1 MAVTGEAPRSRRQ
14 TIQGIVIISCI
25 LLAMYQIYEFKSFAL
40 TLSTTITSQ
49 NNNVNVRIPNGAFCI
64 YIKSAP
70 NSSQTRTCARETC
83 EYRGHFFLI
92 GQPSYGERRVQA
104 HHQGLL
110 ASKKEV
116 EVADNIIAESD
127 EYRDILAVPY
137 RDLGMDDSVKY
148 LEALHHGV
156 QHNCTYTI
164 IGTDDMCVKL
174 SRIRDMVARHYPTQH
189 DGEEIYF
196 EYNLISNNDTT
207 TQSGFRGVSLRLA
220 SFIVQEDWTHSVLST
235 VFHRYGN
242 RSHSPIMTKWVDYAK
257 AAHNVPVHHV
267 IENAPL
273 RNTDSVCNETYEPKP
288 INYAHDLCIVTLSGA
303 SMFDSRQCQRT
314 RCRPRYGNV
323 PHVFA
328 VGIPSDAEIEDPAID
343 TIQNPTPNEVNI
355 SKRIIAE
362 QEKYGDL
369 LVTLHKDYYIDLP
382 EKRMAVLH
390 YGFEHKCA
398 YTIKVDDEYC
408 VDIPVVKK
416 LIAKHEEE
424 NPNQDLYFGNYMFKG
439 TEYKSMQGPHGEFRP
454 YMSGHCN
461 GASYGL
467 SSYIVNQ
474 DWTHTVMRA
483 HYGSSSED
491 VDMGFWVD
499 YAIKR
504 HNLQVKYVANRYIRE
519 EIPKDA
525 CNNVT
530 SEI

>member
-1 MAVTGEAPRSRRQ
+1 
-14 TIQGIVIISCI
+14 
-25 LLAMYQIYEFKSFAL
+25 
-40 TLSTTITSQ
+40 
-49 NNNVNVRIPNGAFCI
+49 
-64 YIKSAP
+64 
-70 NSSQTRTCARETC
+70 
-83 EYRGHFFLI
+83 
-92 GQPSYGERRVQA
+92 
-104 HHQGLL
+104 
-110 ASKKEV
+110 
-116 EVADNIIAESD
+116 
-127 EYRDILAVPY
+127 
-137 RDLGMDDSVKY
+137 
-148 LEALHHGV
+148 
-156 QHNCTYTI
+156 
-164 IGTDDMCVKL
+164 
-174 SRIRDMVARHYPTQH
+174 
-189 DGEEIYF
+189 
-196 EYNLISNNDTT
+196 
-207 TQSGFRGVSLRLA
+207 
-220 SFIVQEDWTHSVLST
+220 
-235 VFHRYGN
+235 
-242 RSHSPIMTKWVDYAK
+242 
-257 AAHNVPVHHV
+257 
-267 IENAPL
+267 
-273 RNTDSVCNETYEPKP
+273 
-288 INYAHDLCIVTLSGA
+288 
-303 SMFDSRQCQRT
+303 
-314 RCRPRYGNV
+314 
-323 PHVFA
+323 VFA